1 MENSISKKL
10 WLLYRNMEFKKV
22 IKIGEAAL
30 RRAQNHNIETIKVL
44 GIAYDQLALQ
54 IKNKEQRL
62 RFQEKAV
69 KYFMQILNINQKS
82 VDAYRGLGLVSLHQ
96 NKFKES
102 LRYYKKAYF
111 VNKKDM
117 SNFISIANV
126 YRAIGKYGLALRWY
140 KKCLSSKQTNEK
152 IIALLNV
159 SLMFAD
165 QIGNKKI
172 AKKYAMQTLKLIQKH
187 RQDRWADSFVD
198 KLEYIIKN

>member
-1 MENSISKKL
+1 MKNLISKKL

-30 RRAQNHNIETIKVL
+30 RRMQNHDMETVKVL
-44 GIAYDQLALQ
+44 GIVYDQLALQ

-69 KYFMQILNINQKS
+69 KYFIQILNINQKS
-82 VDAYRGLGLVSLHQ
+82 VDAYRGLGLVFLHQ

-111 VNKKDM
+111 LNKKDI

-126 YRAIGKYGLALRWY
+126 YRAMGKYELALKWY
-140 KKCLSSKQTNEK
+140 KKCLLSKQTNEK
-152 IIALLNV
+152 IIALLNI

-165 QIGNKKI
+165 QIGNKKM

-187 RQDRWADSFVD
+187 KQDRWADSFVD
-198 KLEYIIKN
+198 KLGRIIKN